1 MLNSRLLLSYSGTY
15 LNHFRLLVASYSTMG
30 SVLLGYRNDS
40 ITYGD
45 IKPNKFIENKITQ
58 LTVFNDDQIWISFE
72 TNEYSSIF
80 IKRLST
86 GFSIKL
92 TKNEFGFCSA
102 FISES
107 EANQLINESDVG
119 KWCEF
124 YIGLTPPINF
134 FVYLFNLFKTGC
146 GAFVS
151 SAPVFM
157 F

>member
-1 MLNSRLLLSYSGTY
+1 MLNSRILFSYSGTY

-30 SVLLGYRNDS
+30 SVLLGYRNYRNDP

-58 LTVFNDDQIWISFE
+58 LTVTNDVQIWINFE

-92 TKNEFGFCSA
+92 TKNSFGFYSA
-102 FISES
+102 SISES
-107 EANQLINESDVG
+107 EANQLINESDIG
-119 KWCEF
+119 KWCDF
-124 YIGLTPPINF
+124 YIGLTPP
-134 FVYLFNLFKTGC
+134 
-146 GAFVS
+146 
-151 SAPVFM
+151 P
-157 F
+157 